1 MSSKGNKTIEAEAE
15 EQIKE
20 SEYLK
25 KLSEMANYNSD
36 LAIAKA
42 QSAELVRQMDNYR
55 AHYEHFENLTRKL
68 IVEYDNQISDH
79 LKEVLKLAESLDR
92 SSKFL
97 HEQIDE
103 EISRLTEEMQDT
115 IEGTIM
121 EACTE
126 ELARVQE
133 AVDVLADY
141 TEKVKRRSKR
151 FDKMEKLKFV
161 LFVISS
167 LASPAVLILMLLNY
181 FNII

>member
-1 MSSKGNKTIEAEAE
+1 MSSKEKNTVEAEAE
-15 EQIKE
+15 ERIRE

-25 KLSEMANYNSD
+25 KLSYLANYNSD

-55 AHYEHFENLTRKL
+55 AHYEQFENLTRKL
-68 IVEYDNQISDH
+68 IVEYDNKIGAH

-92 SSKFL
+92 SSKSL

-103 EISRLTEEMQDT
+103 EVGRLTEEMVET

-133 AVDVLADY
+133 AVEILTDY
-141 TEKVKRRSKR
+141 AEKVKKRSKR
-151 FDKMEKLKFV
+151 FDKIEKFKFV
-161 LFVISS
+161 LFIISS
-167 LASPAVLILMLLNY
+167 LASPAVLILMLLSY
-181 FNII
+181 FKVI